1 MRRERQS
8 STFEI
13 RERVA
18 KEMGGG
24 DTESRRKGDKLDERE
39 RLEKERDGG

>member
-1 MRRERQS
+1 MKRNEREGGKGNGR
-8 STFEI
+8 
-13 RERVA
+13 
-18 KEMGGG
+18 GG